1 MLVTK
6 ETVVLNSNL
15 FGMSKSKIFAFLGWL
30 IILAVWFIISALE
43 LINPYVFPSPI
54 KVYNGFIEM
63 INHDNLVKNIFFSLK
78 INFMGYAE
86 SILLALPVGFLLG
99 LSPTVRKVFSQ
110 PIDSLRFIPITALGG
125 IFIAISGLGIMTKV
139 HFLAFGIWVYLV
151 PVIVQRIDE
160 ISTTQLQMMKTL
172 GATKW
177 QMFKHLQWRS
187 VISRLSDDIRILVG
201 ISWTYII
208 VAELKN
214 VEGGL
219 GSLIFLGERQGAI
232 SKVYVSIIIIV
243 IIGMLQDKLFKF
255 LDKQIFKFKHT

>member
-1 MLVTK
+1 MKNKL
-6 ETVVLNSNL
+6 LSI
-15 FGMSKSKIFAFLGWL
+15 GGWL
-30 IILAVWFIISALE
+30 ILALIWTLVSYFE
-43 LINPYVFPSPI
+43 LINPHVLPSPKNI
-54 KVYNGFIEM
+54 LVSFVDM
-63 INHDNLVKNIFFSLK
+63 VKNDDLFTNILFSLK
-78 INFMGYAE
+78 INFMGYGE
-86 SILLALPVGFLLG
+86 SIVLALPVGFLLG
-99 LSPTVRKVFSQ
+99 LFKTNRQMFSQ

-125 IFIAISGLGIMTKV
+125 IFIAISGLGLMTKV

-160 ISTTQLQMMKTL
+160 IPTTQRQMMQTL

-177 QMFKHLQWRS
+177 QNFFHLEWKS

-219 GSLIFLGERQGAI
+219 GSLIFLGERQGNVG
-232 SKVYVSIIIIV
+232 KVYVAIMIIV
-243 IIGMLQDKLFKF
+243 IIGILQDKFFKF
-255 LDKQIFKFKHT
+255 LDKIIFKHKHV